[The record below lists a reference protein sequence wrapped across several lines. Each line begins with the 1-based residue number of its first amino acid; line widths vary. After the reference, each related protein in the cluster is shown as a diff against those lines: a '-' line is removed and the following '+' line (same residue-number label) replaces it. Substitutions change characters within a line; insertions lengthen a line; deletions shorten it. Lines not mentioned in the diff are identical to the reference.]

1 MDLHSLP
8 HSLTHS
14 LTHLLMVFM
23 CREEA
28 LHLDAA
34 RRFRAV
40 GAVDEVETKIRA
52 RPSATAEQRLSV

>member
-1 MDLHSLP
+1 MDGSTLTPSLP
-8 HSLTHS
+8 HS

-52 RPSATAEQRLSV
+52 RPSATADQRLSV